1 MPITLF
7 LFSFLLGC
15 FGAWLIQNCG
25 FKLGIVDV
33 PNERSSHEHV
43 IPKGGGIGILAAF
56 VFCVVYLGLNKSF
69 WVPSLVLSLVSFAGD
84 RLDLKPRLRLLI
96 QFGCSAVFLVGF
108 FVLSHF
114 NILFFIFIVPLSVY
128 ITGTS
133 NFYNFMDGING
144 IAGITGVVGFILL
157 AVYGHIE
164 GIDSIYPVL
173 AVAMAFSCLGFLPFN
188 IPKAKVFMGDVGSV
202 LLGFVFG
209 CLVVIMAKSLL
220 DFVCLAAFLF
230 PFYADELTTMAIRIK
245 NGDSLTLP
253 HRKHLY
259 QILVNEG
266 GIDHWKISL
275 SYGLM
280 QLFVGISVMM
290 IRHGGFGSVI
300 PVLVLFFCLFLGY
313 SLYYRKRVE

>member
-1 MPITLF
+1 M
-7 LFSFLLGC
+7 
-15 FGAWLIQNCG
+15 
-25 FKLGIVDV
+25 
-33 PNERSSHEHV
+33 
-43 IPKGGGIGILAAF
+43 
-56 VFCVVYLGLNKSF
+56 
-69 WVPSLVLSLVSFAGD
+69 
-84 RLDLKPRLRLLI
+84 I
-96 QFGCSAVFLVGF
+96 QFGCSVVFLAGF

-114 NILFFIFIVPLSVY
+114 NILFFIFIIPLSVY

-144 IAGITGVVGFILL
+144 IAGITGVVGFMLL

-188 IPKAKVFMGDVGSV
+188 IPKAKVFMGDIGSV

-220 DFVCLAAFLF
+220 DFVCLVAFLF
-230 PFYADELTTMAIRIK
+230 PFYADELTTMVIRIK

-259 QILVNEG
+259 QILANEG

-275 SYGLM
+275 AYGLA

-290 IRHGGFGSVI
+290 IRHNGLGT
-300 PVLVLFFCLFLGY
+300 VLLLLALFFCLFSWCSIYLKKRFSDSSSWQT
-313 SLYYRKRVE
+313 SLKMMIDD